1 MANRVLEMAIAIK
14 GQLDSSVGGAMT
26 KAIAQTKQMQAQ
38 IRAANREMASLQK
51 QAAKQ
56 QASKGYVEYDTELAM
71 LQTSAKKNQ
80 AAKEYEATMDRINA
94 KQKASA
100 NLSAAVSNLKAGAVA
115 AAAVAAPLGLAVNEA
130 IKFESAMSDVRKVV
144 DFDTPQQ
151 FKEMGDDILRMS
163 QELPMSA
170 EGIAKIVAAGG
181 QAGIAK
187 DELKQ
192 FATDAI
198 KMGVAFDITAEQA
211 GTMMANWRT
220 AFGMSQTQVVELA
233 DQINYLSNTTAASS
247 DAISDIVTRV
257 GPLGDVAGISASQIA
272 AIGASMAAVGVKSDV
287 AATGIKNLA
296 LGLVAGAGATKSQQ
310 AAFAQLGLSAEDVAK
325 RMQTDAQGTI
335 VDILSRIKQLPKE
348 AQAATL
354 SDLFGKESIEA
365 IAPLLTQL
373 DKLKDN
379 FNKVGDASQYAGSTE
394 AEYQARAGTTANQLL
409 LAKNIL
415 VALAV
420 NLGSLL
426 LPAVN
431 AVAGGVARA
440 LGAVAQFVTE
450 HQQLA
455 SVITGTILAI
465 VGLTMAALGIRA
477 AVAYYKYMVATI
489 NMVRN
494 AHIAASIAT
503 KISTASTIAAAAAQ
517 RAFAIGARIAA
528 VAQMALNA
536 VMAMNPFTLLVIA
549 IMIVVAALVY
559 LWNTN
564 ESFRA
569 ACIAAWESICA
580 AVSSAWD
587 TISSAA
593 AAAWDYITSAVSGA
607 YAFIVGCFDSIS
619 AAAQAVW
626 DAAVSAAQ
634 SAWDSITSA
643 VDAGVQWCIDKWN
656 ALKDAFSHPIDAIV
670 NFIKG
675 GDSDAASA
683 AGQSAS
689 GGVFNHPYLTWV
701 AEAGYPEVIVPIT
714 HDANA
719 YNLWATAGQ
728 MLGVGPAAMPAMS
741 SVPAA
746 APSGGSAQITFAPT
760 INVQGGSPGTEQRI
774 SQLMDQKMREF
785 DGMMKRWAANQR
797 RLSYE

>member
-151 FKEMGDDILRMS
+151 FKEMGDDILHMS
-163 QELPMSA
+163 QEMPMSA
-170 EGIAKIVAAGG
+170 EGIAKIVAAAG

-220 AFGMSQTQVVELA
+220 AFGMNQTQVVELA

-257 GPLGDVAGISASQIA
+257 GPLGDVAGISAAQIA

-287 AATGIKNLA
+287 AATGIKNMA
-296 LGLVAGAGATKSQQ
+296 LGLAAGAGATKSQQ
-310 AAFAQLGLSAEDVAK
+310 EAFAQLGLSAEDVAK

-335 VDILSRIKQLPKE
+335 IDVLTRIKQLPKE

-373 DKLKDN
+373 DNLKAN
-379 FNKVGDASQYAGSTE
+379 FNKVSDATQYAGSTE
-394 AEYQARAGTTANQLL
+394 AEYQARVGTTANQLT
-409 LAKNIL
+409 LAKNNL

-420 NLGSLL
+420 NIGGLL
-426 LPAVN
+426 LPAVS
-431 AVAGGVARA
+431 AVAGGLAMAMGSVAK
-440 LGAVAQFVTE
+440 FVEE
-450 HQQLA
+450 HQTLA
-455 SVITGTILAI
+455 TVILGTITAVI
-465 VGLTMAALGIRA
+465 GLTMAALGIRA
-477 AVAYYKYMVATI
+477 AVAYYKYMAATI
-489 NMVRN
+489 NMIKN
-494 AHIAASIAT
+494 AHIAATIAT
-503 KISTASTIAAAAAQ
+503 KASAAATFIAAAAQ

-587 TISSAA
+587 AISSAA

-607 YAFIVGCFDSIS
+607 YDFIVSCFDSIS

-643 VDAGVQWCIDKWN
+643 VDAGVQWCIDKWEG
-656 ALKDAFSHPIDAIV
+656 LKEAFSHPIDAVV

-719 YNLWATAGQ
+719 YGLWAKAGQ
-728 MLGVGPAAMPAMS
+728 MLGINPSMPTVS
-741 SVPAA
+741 RVPPSAV
-746 APSGGSAQITFAPT
+746 PSGSANINFAPT
-760 INVQGGSPGTEQRI
+760 INVQGADAKQDV
-774 SQLMDQKMREF
+774 SQVLEQKMREF
-785 DGMMKRWAANQR
+785 DRMMRQWFSDRR
-797 RLSYE
+797 RLSFD

>member
-38 IRAANREMASLQK
+38 IRAANREMTNLQK

-71 LQTSAKKNQ
+71 LQAQVKKNQ
-80 AAKEYEATMDRINA
+80 AAKEYEATMDRVNA

-100 NLSAAVSNLKAGAVA
+100 NLSSAVSSLKAGAVA
-115 AAAVAAPLGLAVNEA
+115 AAAVAAPLGLAVREA
-130 IKFESAMSDVRKVV
+130 VQFESAMSDVRKVV

-181 QAGIAK
+181 QAGIAR
-187 DELKQ
+187 DELKS

-211 GTMMANWRT
+211 GQMMANWRT
-220 AFGMSQTQVVELA
+220 AFGMGQDQVVQLA

-373 DKLKDN
+373 DKLKAN
-379 FNKVGDASQYAGSTE
+379 FNKVSDATQYAGSTE
-394 AEYQARAGTTANQLL
+394 AEYQARVGTTANQLT
-409 LAKNIL
+409 LAKNNL

-420 NLGSLL
+420 NIGGLL

-431 AVAGGVARA
+431 AVAGGLALAMGTVAK
-440 LGAVAQFVTE
+440 FVEE
-450 HQQLA
+450 HQTLA
-455 SVITGTILAI
+455 AAVLGTITAI
-465 VGLTMAALGIRA
+465 IGLTMAALGIRA

-494 AHIAASIAT
+494 
-503 KISTASTIAAAAAQ
+503 
-517 RAFAIGARIAA
+517 
-528 VAQMALNA
+528 AQMALNA

-559 LWNTN
+559 MWNTN

-587 TISSAA
+587 AISSAA

-746 APSGGSAQITFAPT
+746 APSGGSVQITFAPT

>member
-38 IRAANREMASLQK
+38 IRAANREMTNLQK

-71 LQTSAKKNQ
+71 LQAQVKKNQ
-80 AAKEYEATMDRINA
+80 AAKEYEATMDRVNA

-100 NLSAAVSNLKAGAVA
+100 NLSSAVSSLKAGAVA
-115 AAAVAAPLGLAVNEA
+115 AAAVAAPLGLAVREA
-130 IKFESAMSDVRKVV
+130 VQFESAMSDVRKVV

-181 QAGIAK
+181 QAGIAR
-187 DELKQ
+187 DELKS

-211 GTMMANWRT
+211 GQMMANWRT
-220 AFGMSQTQVVELA
+220 AFGMGQDQVVQLA

-272 AIGASMAAVGVKSDV
+272 AIGASMASVGVKSDV

-310 AAFAQLGLSAEDVAK
+310 EAFAQLGLSAEDVAK

-335 VDILSRIKQLPKE
+335 MDVLSRIKQLPKE
-348 AQAATL
+348 AQATAL
-354 SDLFGKESIEA
+354 SDIFGKESIEA

-373 DKLKDN
+373 DNLQSN
-379 FNKVGDASQYAGSTE
+379 FSKVGDASQYAGSME
-394 AEYQARAGTTANQLL
+394 AEYQARAGTTANQLQ
-409 LAKNIL
+409 LAKNNL

-426 LPAVN
+426 LPAVT
-431 AVAGGVARA
+431 AVAGAMARA
-440 LGAVAQFVTE
+440 MGAVAQFVSE

-455 SVITGTILAI
+455 TVIIGTIGAI

-477 AVAYYKYMVATI
+477 AVAYYKYMAATI
-489 NMVRN
+489 NMIKN
-494 AHIAASIAT
+494 AHIAATIAT
-503 KISTASTIAAAAAQ
+503 KASAAATFIAAAAQ

-536 VMAMNPFTLLVIA
+536 VMAMNPFALVVIA

-564 ESFRA
+564 ENFRA
-569 ACIAAWESICA
+569 ACIAAWEAICA

-607 YAFIVGCFDSIS
+607 YDFIVSCFDSIS

-643 VDAGVQWCIDKWN
+643 VDAGVQWCIDKWEG
-656 ALKDAFSHPIDAIV
+656 LKEAFSHPIDAVV

-689 GGVFNHPYLTWV
+689 GGVFSHPYLTWV

-728 MLGVGPAAMPAMS
+728 MLGIGPAAMPTMTG
-741 SVPAA
+741 VPAA
-746 APSGGSAQITFAPT
+746 APSGNSAQITFAPT

-785 DGMMKRWAANQR
+785 DSMMKRWAANQR

>member
-130 IKFESAMSDVRKVV
+130 IKFESSMSDVRKAV
-144 DFDTPQQ
+144 DFDTPEQ
-151 FKEMGDDILRMS
+151 FKQMGDDILHMS
-163 QELPMSA
+163 QEMPMSA
-170 EGIAKIVAAGG
+170 EGIAKIVAAAG
-181 QAGIAK
+181 QAGIAR
-187 DELKQ
+187 DELKS

-211 GTMMANWRT
+211 GQMMANWRT
-220 AFGMSQTQVVELA
+220 AFGMGQDQVVQLA
-233 DQINYLSNTTAASS
+233 DQINYLSNTTTASS

-272 AIGASMAAVGVKSDV
+272 AIGASMASVGVKSDV

-310 AAFAQLGLSAEDVAK
+310 EAFAQLGLSAEDVAK

-335 VDILSRIKQLPKE
+335 MDVLSRIKQLPKE
-348 AQAATL
+348 AQATAL
-354 SDLFGKESIEA
+354 SDIFGKESIEA

-373 DKLKDN
+373 DNLQSN
-379 FNKVGDASQYAGSTE
+379 FNKVGDASQYAGSME
-394 AEYQARAGTTANQLL
+394 AEYQARAGTTANQLQ
-409 LAKNIL
+409 LAKNNL

-426 LPAVN
+426 LPAVT
-431 AVAGGVARA
+431 AVAGAMARA
-440 LGAVAQFVTE
+440 MGAVAQFVSE

-455 SVITGTILAI
+455 TVIIGTIGAI

-477 AVAYYKYMVATI
+477 AVAYYKYMAATI
-489 NMVRN
+489 NMIKN
-494 AHIAASIAT
+494 AHIAATIAT
-503 KISTASTIAAAAAQ
+503 KASAAATFIAAAAQ

-536 VMAMNPFTLLVIA
+536 VMAMNPFALVVIA

-785 DGMMKRWAANQR
+785 DSMMKRWAANQR

>member
-38 IRAANREMASLQK
+38 IRAANREMTNLQK

-71 LQTSAKKNQ
+71 LQAQVKKNQ
-80 AAKEYEATMDRINA
+80 AAKEYEATMDRVNA

-100 NLSAAVSNLKAGAVA
+100 NLSSAVSSLKAGAVA
-115 AAAVAAPLGLAVNEA
+115 AAAVAAPLGLAVREA
-130 IKFESAMSDVRKVV
+130 VQFESAMSDVRKVV

-211 GTMMANWRT
+211 GQMMANWRT
-220 AFGMSQTQVVELA
+220 AFGMNQTQVVELA

-257 GPLGDVAGISASQIA
+257 GPLGDVAGISAAHIA

-287 AATGIKNLA
+287 AATGIKNMA
-296 LGLVAGAGATKSQQ
+296 LGLAAGAGATKSQQ
-310 AAFAQLGLSAEDVAK
+310 EAFAQLGLSAEDVAK

-335 VDILSRIKQLPKE
+335 IDVLTRIKQLPKE

-373 DKLKDN
+373 DNLKAN
-379 FNKVGDASQYAGSTE
+379 FNKVSDATQYAGSTE
-394 AEYQARAGTTANQLL
+394 AEYQARVGTTANQLT
-409 LAKNIL
+409 LAKNNL

-420 NLGSLL
+420 NIGGLL
-426 LPAVN
+426 LPAVS
-431 AVAGGVARA
+431 AVAGGLAMAMGSVAK
-440 LGAVAQFVTE
+440 FVEE
-450 HQQLA
+450 HQTLA
-455 SVITGTILAI
+455 TVILGTITAVI
-465 VGLTMAALGIRA
+465 GLTMAALGIRA
-477 AVAYYKYMVATI
+477 AVAYYKYMAATI
-489 NMVRN
+489 NMIKN
-494 AHIAASIAT
+494 AHIAATIAT
-503 KISTASTIAAAAAQ
+503 KASAAAAQ
-517 RAFAIGARIAA
+517 RAFAVGARIAA

-536 VMAMNPFTLLVIA
+536 VMAMNPFALVVIA

-564 ESFRA
+564 ENFRA
-569 ACIAAWESICA
+569 ACIAAWEAICA

-607 YAFIVGCFDSIS
+607 YDFIVSCFDSIS

-643 VDAGVQWCIDKWN
+643 VDAGVQWCIDKWEG
-656 ALKDAFSHPIDAIV
+656 LKEAFSHPIDAVV

-689 GGVFNHPYLTWV
+689 GGVFSHPYLTWV

-728 MLGVGPAAMPAMS
+728 MLGIGPAAMPTMTG
-741 SVPAA
+741 VPAA
-746 APSGGSAQITFAPT
+746 APSGNSAQITFAPT
-760 INVQGGSPGTEQRI
+760 INVQGAGPGTEQRI

-785 DGMMKRWAANQR
+785 DSMMKRWAANQR

>member
-14 GQLDSSVGGAMT
+14 GQLDSSAGGAMT

-71 LQTSAKKNQ
+71 LQASAKKNQ

-310 AAFAQLGLSAEDVAK
+310 EAFAQLGLSAEDVAK

-335 VDILSRIKQLPKE
+335 MDVLSRIKQLPKE
-348 AQAATL
+348 AQATAL
-354 SDLFGKESIEA
+354 SDIFGKESIEA

-394 AEYQARAGTTANQLL
+394 AEYQARAGTTANQLQ

-455 SVITGTILAI
+455 TVIIGTIGAI

-477 AVAYYKYMVATI
+477 AVAYYKYMAATI
-489 NMVRN
+489 NMIKN
-494 AHIAASIAT
+494 AHIAATIAT
-503 KISTASTIAAAAAQ
+503 KASAAATFIAAAAQ

-634 SAWDSITSA
+634 SAWGSITSA

-785 DGMMKRWAANQR
+785 DSMMKRWAANQR

>member
-38 IRAANREMASLQK
+38 IRAANREMTNLQK

-71 LQTSAKKNQ
+71 IQAQVKKNQ
-80 AAKEYEATMDRINA
+80 AAKEYEATMDRVNA

-100 NLSAAVSNLKAGAVA
+100 NLSSAVSSLKAGAVA
-115 AAAVAAPLGLAVNEA
+115 AAAVAAPLGLAVREA
-130 IKFESAMSDVRKVV
+130 VQFESAMSDVRKVV

-151 FKEMGDDILRMS
+151 IKEMGDDILRMS

-181 QAGIAK
+181 QAGIAR
-187 DELKQ
+187 DELKS

-211 GTMMANWRT
+211 GQMMANWRT
-220 AFGMSQTQVVELA
+220 AFGMGQDQVVQLA

-272 AIGASMAAVGVKSDV
+272 AIGASMASVGVKSDV

-310 AAFAQLGLSAEDVAK
+310 EAFAQLGLSAEDVAK

-335 VDILSRIKQLPKE
+335 MDVLSRIKQLPKE
-348 AQAATL
+348 AQATAL
-354 SDLFGKESIEA
+354 SDIFGKESIEA

-373 DKLKDN
+373 DNLQSN
-379 FNKVGDASQYAGSTE
+379 FSKVGDASQYAGSME
-394 AEYQARAGTTANQLL
+394 AEYQARAGTTANQLQ
-409 LAKNIL
+409 LAKNNL

-426 LPAVN
+426 LPAVT
-431 AVAGGVARA
+431 AVAGAMARA
-440 LGAVAQFVTE
+440 MGAVAQFVSE

-455 SVITGTILAI
+455 TVIIGTIGAI

-477 AVAYYKYMVATI
+477 AVAYYKYMAATI
-489 NMVRN
+489 NMIKN
-494 AHIAASIAT
+494 AHIAATIAT
-503 KISTASTIAAAAAQ
+503 KASAAATFIAAAAQ

-536 VMAMNPFTLLVIA
+536 VMAMNPFALVVIA

-626 DAAVSAAQ
+626 DASVSAAQ

-643 VDAGVQWCIDKWN
+643 VDAGVQWCIDKWE
-656 ALKDAFSHPIDAIV
+656 ALKEAFSHPIDAIV

-675 GDSDAASA
+675 DGDAASA
-683 AGQSAS
+683 AGMSAS

-728 MLGVGPAAMPAMS
+728 MLGVGQAAMPTMPNM
-741 SVPAA
+741 PAV
-746 APSGGSAQITFAPT
+746 APSSGGPVEINFAPT
-760 INVQGGSPGTEQRI
+760 INVQGGPGSEQAVSR
-774 SQLMDQKMREF
+774 LMDQKMREF
-785 DGMMKRWAANQR
+785 DSMMKRWAANQR
-797 RLSYE
+797 RLSFE

>member
-38 IRAANREMASLQK
+38 IRAANREMTNLQK

-71 LQTSAKKNQ
+71 LQAQVKKNQ
-80 AAKEYEATMDRINA
+80 AAKEYEATMDRVNA

-100 NLSAAVSNLKAGAVA
+100 NLSSAVSSLKAGAVA
-115 AAAVAAPLGLAVNEA
+115 AAAVAAPLGLAVREA
-130 IKFESAMSDVRKVV
+130 VQFESAMSDVRKVV

-163 QELPMSA
+163 QGLPMSA

-181 QAGIAK
+181 QAGIAR
-187 DELKQ
+187 DELKS

-198 KMGVAFDITAEQA
+198 KMGVAFDITADQA
-211 GTMMANWRT
+211 GQMMANWRT
-220 AFGMSQTQVVELA
+220 AFGMGQDQVVQLA

-257 GPLGDVAGISASQIA
+257 GPLGDVAGISAAQIA
-272 AIGASMAAVGVKSDV
+272 AIGASMASVGVKSDV

-310 AAFAQLGLSAEDVAK
+310 EAFAQLGLSAEDVAK

-335 VDILSRIKQLPKE
+335 MDVLSRIKQLPKE
-348 AQAATL
+348 AQATAL
-354 SDLFGKESIEA
+354 SDIFGKESIEA

-373 DKLKDN
+373 DNLQSN
-379 FNKVGDASQYAGSTE
+379 FSKVGDASQYAGSME
-394 AEYQARAGTTANQLL
+394 AEYQARAGTTANQLQ
-409 LAKNIL
+409 LAKNNL

-426 LPAVN
+426 LPAVT
-431 AVAGGVARA
+431 AVAGAMARA
-440 LGAVAQFVTE
+440 MGAVAQFVSE

-455 SVITGTILAI
+455 TVIIGTIGAI

-477 AVAYYKYMVATI
+477 AVAYYKYMAATI
-489 NMVRN
+489 NMIKN
-494 AHIAASIAT
+494 AHIAATIAT
-503 KISTASTIAAAAAQ
+503 KASAAATFIAAAAQ

-536 VMAMNPFTLLVIA
+536 VMAMNPFALVVIA

-564 ESFRA
+564 EEFRA
-569 ACIAAWESICA
+569 ACIAAWEAICA

-607 YAFIVGCFDSIS
+607 YDFIVSCFDSIS

-643 VDAGVQWCIDKWN
+643 VDAGVQWCIDKWEG
-656 ALKDAFSHPIDAIV
+656 LKEAFSHPIDAVV

-728 MLGVGPAAMPAMS
+728 MLGVGPAAMPTMTG
-741 SVPAA
+741 VPAS
-746 APSGGSAQITFAPT
+746 APTGGAAQITFAPT
-760 INVQGGSPGTEQRI
+760 INVQGGGQGTEQRI

-785 DGMMKRWAANQR
+785 DSMMKRWAANQR

>member
-56 QASKGYVEYDTELAM
+56 QASKGYVEYDAELAM
-71 LQTSAKKNQ
+71 LQASAKKNQ
-80 AAKEYEATMDRINA
+80 AAKEYEATMDRISA

-220 AFGMSQTQVVELA
+220 AFGMGQQEVVQLA
-233 DQINYLSNTTAASS
+233 DQINYLSSTTAASS

-373 DKLKDN
+373 DNLKDN
-379 FNKVGDASQYAGSTE
+379 FNKVGDASQYAGSTD
-394 AEYQARAGTTANQLL
+394 AEYQARVGTTANQLQIV
-409 LAKNIL
+409 KNIL

-426 LPAVN
+426 LPAVK

-643 VDAGVQWCIDKWN
+643 VDAGVQWCIDKWE
-656 ALKDAFSHPIDAIV
+656 ALKEAFSHPIDAIV

-675 GDSDAASA
+675 GDGDAASA
-683 AGQSAS
+683 VGMSAS

-728 MLGVGPAAMPAMS
+728 MLGVGQAAMPTMPNM
-741 SVPAA
+741 PAV
-746 APSGGSAQITFAPT
+746 APSSGGPVEINFAPT
-760 INVQGGSPGTEQRI
+760 INVQGGPGSEQAVSR
-774 SQLMDQKMREF
+774 LMDQKMREF
-785 DGMMKRWAANQR
+785 DSMMKRWAANQR
-797 RLSYE
+797 RLSFE

>member
-38 IRAANREMASLQK
+38 IRAANREMTNLQK

-71 LQTSAKKNQ
+71 LQAQVKKNQ
-80 AAKEYEATMDRINA
+80 AAKEYEATMDRVNA

-100 NLSAAVSNLKAGAVA
+100 NLSSAVSSLKAGAVA
-115 AAAVAAPLGLAVNEA
+115 AAAVAAPLGLAVREA
-130 IKFESAMSDVRKVV
+130 VQFESAMSDVRKVV

-181 QAGIAK
+181 QAGIAR
-187 DELKQ
+187 DELKS

-211 GTMMANWRT
+211 GQMMANWRT
-220 AFGMSQTQVVELA
+220 AFGMGQDQVVQLA

-257 GPLGDVAGISASQIA
+257 GPLGDVAGISAAQIA
-272 AIGASMAAVGVKSDV
+272 AIGASMASVGVKSDV

-310 AAFAQLGLSAEDVAK
+310 EAFAQLGLSAEDVAK

-335 VDILSRIKQLPKE
+335 MDVLSRIKQLPKE
-348 AQAATL
+348 AQATAL
-354 SDLFGKESIEA
+354 SDIFGKESIEA

-373 DKLKDN
+373 DNLQSN
-379 FNKVGDASQYAGSTE
+379 FSKVGDASQYAGSME
-394 AEYQARAGTTANQLL
+394 AEYQARAGTTANQLQ
-409 LAKNIL
+409 LAKNNL

-426 LPAVN
+426 LPAVT
-431 AVAGGVARA
+431 AVAGAMARA
-440 LGAVAQFVTE
+440 MGAVAQFVSE

-455 SVITGTILAI
+455 TVIIGTIGAI

-477 AVAYYKYMVATI
+477 AVAYYKYMAATI
-489 NMVRN
+489 NMIKN
-494 AHIAASIAT
+494 AHIAATIAT
-503 KISTASTIAAAAAQ
+503 KASAAATFIAAAAQ

-536 VMAMNPFTLLVIA
+536 VMAMNPFALVVIA

-564 ESFRA
+564 EEFRA
-569 ACIAAWESICA
+569 ACIAAWEAICA

-607 YAFIVGCFDSIS
+607 YDFIVSCFDSIS

-643 VDAGVQWCIDKWN
+643 VDAGVQWCIDKWEG
-656 ALKDAFSHPIDAIV
+656 LKEVFSHPIDAVV

-689 GGVFNHPYLTWV
+689 GGVFSHPYLTWV

-760 INVQGGSPGTEQRI
+760 ITVQGGSPGTEQRI

>member
-100 NLSAAVSNLKAGAVA
+100 NLTQAVSNLKAGAVA
-115 AAAVAAPLGLAVNEA
+115 AAAIAAPLGLAVNEA
-130 IKFESAMSDVRKVV
+130 IKFESTMADVRKTV
-144 DFDTPQQ
+144 DFDTPEQ
-151 FKEMGDDILRMS
+151 FKQMGDDILKMS
-163 QELPMSA
+163 QEMPMSA
-170 EGIAKIVAAGG
+170 EGIAKIVAAAG
-181 QAGIAK
+181 QAGIAR

-198 KMGVAFDITAEQA
+198 KMGIAFDTTAEQA

-220 AFGMSQTQVVELA
+220 AFGMTQTQVVELA
-233 DQINYLSNTTAASS
+233 DQINYLSNTTNASS

-257 GPLGDVAGISASQIA
+257 GPLGNVAGISAAQIA
-272 AIGASMAAVGVKSDV
+272 AIGASMTAVGVKSDV

-296 LGLVAGAGATKSQQ
+296 LGLVLGADATKQQ
-310 AAFAQLGLSAEDVAK
+310 KEAFAELGLSAEDVAK
-325 RMQTDAQGTI
+325 RMQTNAQDTI
-335 VDILSRIKQLPKE
+335 MDVLTRIKQLPQE
-348 AQAATL
+348 AQAGAL
-354 SDLFGKESIEA
+354 KNIFGQESIEA

-373 DKLKDN
+373 DNLQSN
-379 FNKVGDASQYAGSTE
+379 FSKVGDASQYAGSME
-394 AEYQARAGTTANQLL
+394 AEYQARAATTANEIQ
-409 LAKNIL
+409 LAKNNL
-415 VALAV
+415 VALAI
-420 NLGSLL
+420 NIGNLL
-426 LPAVN
+426 LPAVGAAAN
-431 AVAGGVARA
+431 GMAKAFGGIS
-440 LGAVAQFVTE
+440 QFITE
-450 HQQLA
+450 HQTLA
-455 SVITGTILAI
+455 TVILGTIAAVI
-465 VGLTMAALGIRA
+465 GLTMAALGIRA
-477 AVAYYKYMVATI
+477 AVAYYKYMAATI
-489 NMVRN
+489 NMIKN
-494 AHIAASIAT
+494 AHIAAAIAT
-503 KISTASTIAAAAAQ
+503 RASAAATFIAAAAQ

-536 VMAMNPFTLLVIA
+536 VMAMNPFALVVIA
-549 IMIVVAALVY
+549 IMAVVAILIY

-564 ESFRA
+564 EEFRA
-569 ACIAAWESICA
+569 ACIAAWDAICN

-607 YAFIVGCFDSIS
+607 YDFIVSCFDSIS

-643 VDAGVQWCIDKWN
+643 VDAGVQWCIDKWEG
-656 ALKDAFSHPIDAIV
+656 LKEAFSHPIDAVV

-689 GGVFNHPYLTWV
+689 GGVFSHPYLTWV

-728 MLGVGPAAMPAMS
+728 MLGIGPAAMPTMTG
-741 SVPAA
+741 VPAA
-746 APSGGSAQITFAPT
+746 APSGNSAQITFAPT
-760 INVQGGSPGTEQRI
+760 INVQGAGPGTEQRI

-785 DGMMKRWAANQR
+785 DSMMKRWAANQR

>member
-71 LQTSAKKNQ
+71 LQASAKKNQ
-80 AAKEYEATMDRINA
+80 AAKEYEATTDRINA

-115 AAAVAAPLGLAVNEA
+115 AAAVAAPLGLAVREA
-130 IKFESAMSDVRKVV
+130 VQFESAMSDVRKVV

-181 QAGIAK
+181 QAGIAR
-187 DELKQ
+187 DELKS

-211 GTMMANWRT
+211 GQMMANWRT
-220 AFGMSQTQVVELA
+220 AFGMGQDQVVQLA

-272 AIGASMAAVGVKSDV
+272 AIGASMASVGVKSDV

-310 AAFAQLGLSAEDVAK
+310 EAFAQLGLSAEDVAK

-335 VDILSRIKQLPKE
+335 VYILSRIKQLPKE

-373 DKLKDN
+373 DNLKDN
-379 FNKVGDASQYAGSTE
+379 FNKVGDASQYAGSME
-394 AEYQARAGTTANQLL
+394 AEYQARAGTTANQLQ
-409 LAKNIL
+409 LAKNNL

-477 AVAYYKYMVATI
+477 AVSYYKYMVATI
-489 NMVRN
+489 NMIKN
-494 AHIAASIAT
+494 AHIAATIAT
-503 KISTASTIAAAAAQ
+503 KASAAATFIAAAAQ

-536 VMAMNPFTLLVIA
+536 VMAMNPFALVVIA

-564 ESFRA
+564 EEFRA
-569 ACIAAWESICA
+569 ACIAAWEAICA

-587 TISSAA
+587 TVSSAA
-593 AAAWDYITSAVSGA
+593 AAAWDYITSAISGA

-643 VDAGVQWCIDKWN
+643 VDAGVQWCIDKWE
-656 ALKDAFSHPIDAIV
+656 ALKEAFSHPIDAIV

-675 GDSDAASA
+675 GDGDAASA
-683 AGQSAS
+683 AGMSAS

-728 MLGVGPAAMPAMS
+728 MLGVGQAAMPTMPNM
-741 SVPAA
+741 PAV
-746 APSGGSAQITFAPT
+746 APSSGGPVEINFAPT
-760 INVQGGSPGTEQRI
+760 INVQGGPGSEQAVSR
-774 SQLMDQKMREF
+774 LMDQKMREF
-785 DGMMKRWAANQR
+785 DSMMKRWAANQR
-797 RLSYE
+797 RLSFE

>member
-38 IRAANREMASLQK
+38 IRAANREMTNLQK

-71 LQTSAKKNQ
+71 LQAQVKKNQ
-80 AAKEYEATMDRINA
+80 AAKEYEATMDRVNA

-100 NLSAAVSNLKAGAVA
+100 NLSSAVSSLKAGAVA
-115 AAAVAAPLGLAVNEA
+115 AAAVAAPLGLAVREA
-130 IKFESAMSDVRKVV
+130 VQFESAMSDVRKVV

-181 QAGIAK
+181 QAGIAR
-187 DELKQ
+187 DELKS

-211 GTMMANWRT
+211 GQMMANWRT
-220 AFGMSQTQVVELA
+220 AFGMGQDQVVQLA

-272 AIGASMAAVGVKSDV
+272 AIGASIASVGVKSDV

-296 LGLVAGAGATKSQQ
+296 LGLVVGAGATKSQQ
-310 AAFAQLGLSAEDVAK
+310 EAFAQLGLSAEDVAK

-335 VDILSRIKQLPKE
+335 MDVLSRIKQLPKE
-348 AQAATL
+348 AQATAL
-354 SDLFGKESIEA
+354 SDIFGKESIEA

-373 DKLKDN
+373 DNLQSN
-379 FNKVGDASQYAGSTE
+379 FSKVGDASQYAGSME
-394 AEYQARAGTTANQLL
+394 AEYQARAGTTANQLQ
-409 LAKNIL
+409 LAKNNL

-426 LPAVN
+426 LPAVT
-431 AVAGGVARA
+431 AVAGAMARA
-440 LGAVAQFVTE
+440 MGAVAQFVSE

-455 SVITGTILAI
+455 TVIIGTIGAI

-477 AVAYYKYMVATI
+477 AVAYYKYMAATI
-489 NMVRN
+489 NMIKN
-494 AHIAASIAT
+494 AHLAATIAT
-503 KISTASTIAAAAAQ
+503 KASAAATFIAAAAQ

-536 VMAMNPFTLLVIA
+536 VMAMNPFALVVIA
-549 IMIVVAALVY
+549 IMIVAAALVY

-564 ESFRA
+564 ENFRA
-569 ACIAAWESICA
+569 ACIAAWEAICA

-607 YAFIVGCFDSIS
+607 YDFIVSCFDSIS

-643 VDAGVQWCIDKWN
+643 VDAGVQWCIDKWEG
-656 ALKDAFSHPIDAIV
+656 LKEAFSHPIDAVV

-689 GGVFNHPYLTWV
+689 GGVFSHPYLTWV

-728 MLGVGPAAMPAMS
+728 MLGIGPAAMPTMTG
-741 SVPAA
+741 VPAA
-746 APSGGSAQITFAPT
+746 APSGNSAQITFAPT
-760 INVQGGSPGTEQRI
+760 INVQGAGPGTEQRI

-785 DGMMKRWAANQR
+785 DSMMKRWAANQR

>member
-51 QAAKQ
+51 QAVKQ

-71 LQTSAKKNQ
+71 LQASAKKNQ

-181 QAGIAK
+181 QAGIAR
-187 DELKQ
+187 DELKE

-198 KMGVAFDITAEQA
+198 KMGVAFDITADQA

-220 AFGMSQTQVVELA
+220 AFGMGQQEVVQLA

-373 DKLKDN
+373 DNLKDN
-379 FNKVGDASQYAGSTE
+379 FNKVGDASQYAGSME
-394 AEYQARAGTTANQLL
+394 AEYQARAGTTANQLQ
-409 LAKNIL
+409 LAKNNL

-517 RAFAIGARIAA
+517 RAFAIGAA

-587 TISSAA
+587 AISSAA

-760 INVQGGSPGTEQRI
+760 ITVQGGSPGTEQRI

>member
-151 FKEMGDDILRMS
+151 FKEMGDDILHMS
-163 QELPMSA
+163 QEMPMSA
-170 EGIAKIVAAGG
+170 EGIAKIVAAAG

-220 AFGMSQTQVVELA
+220 AFGMNQTQVVELA

-257 GPLGDVAGISASQIA
+257 GPLGDVAGISAAQIA

-287 AATGIKNLA
+287 AATGIKNMA
-296 LGLVAGAGATKSQQ
+296 LGLAAGAGATKSQQ
-310 AAFAQLGLSAEDVAK
+310 EAFAQLGLSAEDVAK

-335 VDILSRIKQLPKE
+335 IDVLTRIKQLPKE

-373 DKLKDN
+373 DNLKAN
-379 FNKVGDASQYAGSTE
+379 FNKVSDATQYAGSTE
-394 AEYQARAGTTANQLL
+394 AEYQARVGTTANQLT
-409 LAKNIL
+409 LAKNNL

-420 NLGSLL
+420 NIGGLL
-426 LPAVN
+426 LPAVS
-431 AVAGGVARA
+431 AVAGGLAMAMGSVAK
-440 LGAVAQFVTE
+440 FVEE
-450 HQQLA
+450 HQTLA
-455 SVITGTILAI
+455 TVILGTITAVI
-465 VGLTMAALGIRA
+465 GLTMAALGIRA
-477 AVAYYKYMVATI
+477 AVAYYKYMAATI
-489 NMVRN
+489 NMIKN
-494 AHIAASIAT
+494 AHIAATIAT
-503 KISTASTIAAAAAQ
+503 KASAAATFIAAAAQ

-536 VMAMNPFTLLVIA
+536 VMAMNPFALVVIA

-564 ESFRA
+564 ENFRA
-569 ACIAAWESICA
+569 ACIAAWEAICA

-607 YAFIVGCFDSIS
+607 YDFIVSCFDSIS

-643 VDAGVQWCIDKWN
+643 VDAGVQWCIDKWEG
-656 ALKDAFSHPIDAIV
+656 LKEAFSHPIDAVV

-689 GGVFNHPYLTWV
+689 GGVFSHPYLTWV

-728 MLGVGPAAMPAMS
+728 MLGIGPAAMPTMTG
-741 SVPAA
+741 VPAS
-746 APSGGSAQITFAPT
+746 APTGGAAQITFAPT
-760 INVQGGSPGTEQRI
+760 INVQGGGQGTEQRI

-785 DGMMKRWAANQR
+785 DSMMKRWAANQR

>member
-1 MANRVLEMAIAIK
+1 
-14 GQLDSSVGGAMT
+14 
-26 KAIAQTKQMQAQ
+26 
-38 IRAANREMASLQK
+38 MAS
-51 QAAKQ
+51 
-56 QASKGYVEYDTELAM
+56 
-71 LQTSAKKNQ
+71 
-80 AAKEYEATMDRINA
+80 
-94 KQKASA
+94 
-100 NLSAAVSNLKAGAVA
+100 
-115 AAAVAAPLGLAVNEA
+115 
-130 IKFESAMSDVRKVV
+130 
-144 DFDTPQQ
+144 
-151 FKEMGDDILRMS
+151 
-163 QELPMSA
+163 
-170 EGIAKIVAAGG
+170 
-181 QAGIAK
+181 
-187 DELKQ
+187 
-192 FATDAI
+192 
-198 KMGVAFDITAEQA
+198 
-211 GTMMANWRT
+211 
-220 AFGMSQTQVVELA
+220 
-233 DQINYLSNTTAASS
+233 
-247 DAISDIVTRV
+247 
-257 GPLGDVAGISASQIA
+257 
-272 AIGASMAAVGVKSDV
+272 VGVKSDV

-310 AAFAQLGLSAEDVAK
+310 EAFAQLGLSAEDVAK

-335 VDILSRIKQLPKE
+335 MDVLSRIKQLPKE
-348 AQAATL
+348 AQATAL
-354 SDLFGKESIEA
+354 SDIFGKESIEA

-373 DKLKDN
+373 DNLQSN
-379 FNKVGDASQYAGSTE
+379 FSKVGDASQYAGSME
-394 AEYQARAGTTANQLL
+394 AEYQARAGTTANQLQ
-409 LAKNIL
+409 LAKNNL

-426 LPAVN
+426 LPAVT
-431 AVAGGVARA
+431 AVAGAMARA
-440 LGAVAQFVTE
+440 MGAVAQFVSE

-455 SVITGTILAI
+455 TVIIGTIGAI

-477 AVAYYKYMVATI
+477 AVAYYKYMAATI
-489 NMVRN
+489 NMIKN
-494 AHIAASIAT
+494 AHIAATIAT
-503 KISTASTIAAAAAQ
+503 KASAAATFIAAAAQ

-536 VMAMNPFTLLVIA
+536 VMAMNPFALVVIA

-564 ESFRA
+564 ENFRA
-569 ACIAAWESICA
+569 ACIAAWEAICA

-607 YAFIVGCFDSIS
+607 YDFIVSCFDSIS

-643 VDAGVQWCIDKWN
+643 VDAGVQWCIDKWEG
-656 ALKDAFSHPIDAIV
+656 LKEAFSHPIDAVV

-689 GGVFNHPYLTWV
+689 GGVFSHPYLTWV

-728 MLGVGPAAMPAMS
+728 MLGVGPAAMPTMTG
-741 SVPAA
+741 VPAS
-746 APSGGSAQITFAPT
+746 APTGGAAQITFAPT
-760 INVQGGSPGTEQRI
+760 INVQGGGQGTEQRI

-785 DGMMKRWAANQR
+785 DSMMKRWAANQR